1 MLGEIRPKPDVVSV
15 NMADMRNIVLLS
27 GAQAMSGSS
36 QGMVMAVGALA
47 GVSLAFDPAFA
58 TLPTTAMIVGVAL
71 MAGPAAIVLHRLG
84 RTRGFVLGA
93 GIAGTGGLIAALGL
107 YLQSFIIFSAAM
119 LLIGAAGAFGQQY
132 RFAAADSAPPEGKAR
147 AISWVL
153 FGGVLAGFLG
163 PRLATITSEAI
174 PGALYAGSFIALA
187 GISIVSM
194 LLLSFTRLPK
204 GQPKRAAS
212 EQGRAI
218 RELIRTPDIFVP
230 ILTGMASFAL
240 MTFVMVAAPLAMV
253 HLCGHAP
260 SDAANSIQWHIVAM
274 FAPSFVTGA
283 IVGRIG
289 PHLTVGIG
297 LLLIIVS
304 AGTSLSGITT
314 LHFDIALV
322 LLGVGWNFGFIGST
336 VMLSTAYRPEEGARV
351 QALNEQMVFG
361 VNALASIGAGVLL
374 NLFGWEAV
382 NLIAMP
388 IAVAAILLLGWA
400 DLRGRGLKRKAA
412 LASD

>member
-1 MLGEIRPKPDVVSV
+1 
-15 NMADMRNIVLLS
+15 MRNLLLLS
-27 GAQAMSGSS
+27 GAQAVAGSS

-47 GVSLAFDPAFA
+47 GAMLAFDPAFA
-58 TLPTTAMIVGVAL
+58 TLPITVMIIGVAL
-71 MAGPAAIVLHRLG
+71 MAGPAAILLHRVG

-93 GIAGTGGLIAALGL
+93 AIAGTGGLVAAFGL
-107 YLQSFIIFSAAM
+107 YLHNFIIFSAAM

-132 RFAAADSAPPEGKAR
+132 RFAAADSVPPEGKAR

-163 PRLATITSEAI
+163 PRLASLTSEAV
-174 PGALYAGSFIALA
+174 PDALYAGSFIGLA
-187 GISIVSM
+187 GLSLVSM
-194 LLLSFTRLPK
+194 LLLSATRLPK
-204 GQPKRAAS
+204 GEPKKTAA
-212 EQGRAI
+212 EQGRSFG
-218 RELIRTPDIFVP
+218 ELIRTPDIFVP

-260 SDAANSIQWHIVAM
+260 ADAANSIQWHIVAM
-274 FAPSFVTGA
+274 FAPSFITGA
-283 IVGRIG
+283 IIGRIG

-297 LLLIIVS
+297 LLLIIAS
-304 AGTSLSGITT
+304 AGTSLTGITT
-314 LHFDIALV
+314 LHFDMALV

-336 VMLSTAYRPEEGARV
+336 VMLSNAYRAEEGARV
-351 QALNEQMVFG
+351 QAINEQLVFG
-361 VNALASIGAGVLL
+361 ANALASIGAGVLL
-374 NLFGWEAV
+374 NLFGWEMV

-400 DLRGRGLKRKAA
+400 DLRGRGAKRRAA
-412 LASD
+412 LASES

>member
-1 MLGEIRPKPDVVSV
+1 
-15 NMADMRNIVLLS
+15 MANMRNIFLLS
-27 GAQAMSGSS
+27 GAQAVAGSS

-47 GVSLAFDPAFA
+47 GVSMAVDPAFA
-58 TLPTTAMIVGVAL
+58 TVPTTAMIIGVAL
-71 MAGPAAIVLHRLG
+71 MAGPAALILHRLG

-93 GIAGTGGLIAALGL
+93 GIAGTGGLLAALGL
-107 YLQSFIIFSAAM
+107 YIHNFILFSAAM

-132 RFAAADSAPPEGKAR
+132 RFAAADSAPDTGKAR
-147 AISWVL
+147 AISWVM

-163 PRLATITSEAI
+163 PRLAAMTAEAV
-174 PGALYAGSFIALA
+174 PGAPYTGSFLGLVGLSLVA
-187 GISIVSM
+187 M
-194 LLLSFTRLPK
+194 LMLSFTRLP
-204 GQPKRAAS
+204 GGEPKRPRS
-212 EQGRAI
+212 EQGRPFA
-218 RELIRTPDIFVP
+218 ELISTPDIFVP

-260 SDAANSIQWHIVAM
+260 ADAANAIQWHIVAM

-289 PHLTVGIG
+289 PHLTIAIG
-297 LLLIIVS
+297 LLLIIAA
-304 AGTSLSGITT
+304 AGTALSGTST
-314 LHFDIALV
+314 LHFEASLV

-336 VMLSTAYRPEEGARV
+336 VMLSQAYRPEEGARV

-361 VNALASIGAGVLL
+361 VNAVASIGAGVLL
-374 NLFGWEAV
+374 NLLGWEAI
-382 NLIAMP
+382 NLLAMP
-388 IAVAAILLLGWA
+388 IAVVAILLLAWS
-400 DLRGRGLKRKAA
+400 DLRGRGLRSKKAA